1 MNYKLLKLLHI
12 SSLVT
17 WLGPSTGGYYL
28 IYLSR
33 MSGQS
38 RIEMWLRNEYT
49 ALVYIETFGLLLLIA
64 SGLGMLLTSKKT
76 LIGQRWLKIKL
87 FIVTSVFIPLEAI
100 QLYIYHGLIN
110 NAFQTGTGIEHA
122 ILIFDRFSIAAL
134 AVLIL
139 TVPAVFWL
147 AFLKPGAD
155 S

>member
-1 MNYKLLKLLHI
+1 MNYKLLKLIHI

-33 MSGQS
+33 INGQS
-38 RIEMWLRNEYT
+38 RIEMWLRNEYIT
-49 ALVYIETFGLLLLIA
+49 LVHVETYGLLLLIA
-64 SGLGMLLTSKKT
+64 SGLGMLLASNKA
-76 LIGQRWLKIKL
+76 LIGQLWLKIKII
-87 FIVTSVFIPLEAI
+87 IVISAFIPLEVI

-122 ILIFDRFSIAAL
+122 ILIYDRFSIAAL

-139 TVPAVFWL
+139 TVPAVLWL
-147 AFLKPGAD
+147 AFLKPGSKD
-155 S
+155 